1 MRKNL
6 RIVLA
11 VLAIIFAISTGY
23 LFNKVSSQKILAP
36 ESPDVEAKNL
46 EAIVG
51 KLIVLPIG
59 ETPTVATVSDPNAL
73 TSQAFFMNA
82 KKGDRVLIYAKAKKA
97 ILYDPVL
104 NKIINVAPLTTEG
117 SKK

>member
-1 MRKNL
+1 M
-6 RIVLA
+6 VLA
-11 VLAIIFAISTGY
+11 MLAIILAIFTGY

-51 KLIVLPIG
+51 KLIVLPEG

-73 TSQAFFMNA
+73 TNQAFFSSA

-117 SKK
+117 NKK